1 MPHKKPQPGRPKA
14 KPARVKMTHDDLG
27 MLLVGDEKLTITKI
41 RLVHGT
47 ISFEA
52 EGTCRNDYTLRPITG
67 VTILDPQRN
76 VVYAEAEYEIPKL
89 KTVLAG
95 DKLSF
100 VFNLDPNLMPS
111 VERWVRA
118 E

>member
-1 MPHKKPQPGRPKA
+1 
-14 KPARVKMTHDDLG
+14 MTHDDLG

-52 EGTCRNDYTLRPITG
+52 EGTCRNDYTLKPIRG

-76 VVYAEAEYEIPKL
+76 VVYAEPEYEIPLL
-89 KTVLAG
+89 KRVLAK

-100 VFNLDPNLMPS
+100 VFNLDPNLMPT